1 MNELTVIRQNGGA
14 YIDSREV
21 AEYIGKRHDNLLRDI
36 GKYREAMVRAGLLK
50 IKESDFFA
58 ESSYV
63 NAQNKVMPCYLLSK
77 MACELVANKL
87 TGDKGILF
95 TIAYVKKFNEMERCE
110 RAELEKQAAT
120 PRLKVFN
127 AAVRNVLGGFAYTR
141 SSPDRVMNFLRGAY
155 APFGISVAVHRASD
169 NHMTATDIAAMLGI
183 FSESGR
189 PHGHAVSAI
198 IEKLGV
204 GPEHIEIVPYGL
216 VGIFLRYDSGVLE
229 AVDDWI
235 VENKYPGEVPHL
247 GFEYHIYYENLP
259 LFYDSYGNFI
269 LDDEDDDRFG
279 ETE

>member
-1 MNELTVIRQNGGA
+1 MNELTIIKQNGGA

-21 AEYIGKRHDNLLRDI
+21 AAYIGKDHNHLLRDI
-36 GKYREAMVRAGLLK
+36 RGYIAIIERNFNASKVGR
-50 IKESDFFA
+50 IDFFLD
-58 ESSYV
+58 STYV
-63 NAQNKVMPCYLLSK
+63 DNRGREKPCYLLTK

-87 TGDKGILF
+87 IGEKGVLF
-95 TIAYVKKFNEMERCE
+95 TIAYVKRFNELE
-110 RAELEKQAAT
+110 RAEFERQAAT

-127 AAVRNVLGGFAYTR
+127 TAVRNVLGGFAYTR

-155 APFGISVAVHRASD
+155 APFGISVAAHSASD
-169 NHMTATDIAAMLGI
+169 NYMTATDIAAMLGI

-204 GPEHIEIVPYGL
+204 TPEHIEIVPYGL
-216 VGIFLRYDSGVLE
+216 IGIFLRYDSEVLE

-235 VENKYPGEVPHL
+235 VENNYPGEVPHL

-259 LFYDSYGNFI
+259 LFYDSDGNFI
-269 LDDEDDDRFG
+269 LDDEDDDWFG

>member
-1 MNELTVIRQNGGA
+1 MNELTIIKQNGGA

-36 GKYREAMVRAGLLK
+36 DGYLQILNKANALNFEG
-50 IKESDFFA
+50 IKFFVK
-58 ESSYV
+58 SSYTDSRGRE
-63 NAQNKVMPCYLLSK
+63 KPCYLLSK
-77 MACELVANKL
+77 IGCELCANKL
-87 TGDKGILF
+87 SGEKGVLF
-95 TIAYVKKFNEMERCE
+95 TAAYVTKFNAME
-110 RAELEKQAAT
+110 RAEFERQAAT

-127 AAVRNVLGGFAYTR
+127 AAVRNVLDGFAYTR
-141 SSPDRVMNFLRGAY
+141 SSPTRVMNFLRGAY
-155 APFGISVAVHRASD
+155 APFGISIAAHSASD
-169 NHMTATDIAAMLGI
+169 NHMTATDIASMLGI

-216 VGIFLRYDSGVLE
+216 VGIFLRYDSEVLE

-247 GFEYHIYYENLP
+247 GFEYHIFYENLP
-259 LFYDSYGNFI
+259 LFYDIDGNFI
-269 LDDEDDDRFG
+269 LDDEDDD
-279 ETE
+279 